1 MTKYNFV
8 FTIAIFVLLPIKAQ
22 NSQLLATAD
31 SLSNKGS
38 EVGYMGNYND
48 AICIETEALGIR
60 AKVLG
65 KEHPDYAVSLN
76 NLASYNAYLGNY
88 SEAIALG
95 TEALGICE
103 RVFGKEHPNY
113 ATLLNNLALY
123 NSNIGNYNDAIN
135 LETEAL
141 GIYEKVFG
149 KEHPDYATLLNN
161 LASYNSHLGNY
172 SEAINLETE
181 VLGIRAKII
190 GKEHPDYAVS
200 LSNLASYN
208 AYLGNYSEAM
218 NLETE
223 ALDIRAEVLGSKHP
237 DYAIS
242 LRNLA
247 SCNAS
252 LGNYSEAMNLETEAL
267 GIYEKVF
274 GKEHPDYAILLS
286 NLASYKSSLGNY
298 SEAINLATEALDIR
312 AKVLGRE
319 HPDYAV
325 SLSNLAS
332 YNGYLGNY
340 SEAINLETEALG
352 IRARVL
358 GREHPDYA
366 VSLINLANYNS
377 FFGNYSDA
385 INLATE
391 ALGIRAKVLGRE
403 HPDYA
408 SSLNSL
414 ASYKSSLGNYSEA
427 INLATEVLDILAKA
441 ISKEHPDYAISLNNL
456 ASYNA
461 YLGNYSE
468 AIALGTE
475 ALGICTKVLG
485 REHPDYAI
493 LLNNLATHY
502 HNINNLDSLAKY
514 TNECTNLKSRL
525 IHKTFIDLTSN
536 EQSLFWKIHENWFAK
551 LILQFANKFP
561 TDSLIT
567 NAYNGTLLS
576 KGLLLNSEIEMN
588 KLLLESG
595 DKEIVEAYN
604 ELRTN
609 RQMLNKLYEKPIA
622 ERYMNTD
629 SLERVVN
636 QMERDLVQRS
646 KIYGDYTRNLA
657 IEWQDVQKR
666 LGKKDVAVEFVSFPH
681 TQDSTMY
688 AAFVLKSDMT
698 TPQMVSLF
706 EAKQLSAIP
715 SSKYYTTSD
724 VSNLVWG
731 KLSNYLDGVDNVYFA
746 PAGELYNIAI
756 ESLPNIDGEGLMS
769 DKHNFYRLSSTRE
782 LAVTKDKNA
791 TKEAALYGGLKY
803 DTDTKQMVEDSERY
817 QRATRNF
824 ELFNIADSLNL
835 RNGAAYLPATK
846 VEAEDINQSL
856 KKTPIHSSLFT
867 ENIGTEASFK
877 DLSGKK
883 INLLHIATHGFYWTE
898 SEVKMKDHLNFLQL
912 GTDKTP
918 RYVEDKAMTRSGLL
932 LAGANNALMGKPL
945 PENVEDG
952 ILTAKEI
959 ATLDLRGLD
968 LVVLSAC
975 QTGLGEITGDGVFGL
990 QRGFKKAGANTLMM
1004 SLWKVDDN
1012 ATQMLMSKFYEY
1024 LIAGKSKYESL
1035 REAQRYVREYEE
1047 EVEVKDDEKK
1057 SYNANQKEQTQRQQ
1071 TEKVYKKSKPY
1082 QDPKY
1087 WVAFI
1092 LLDGIN

>member
-1 MTKYNFV
+1 MKKYIVSLFFATLAISALYAQDKQALAKSDSLFAKEYELYEAGKYN
-8 FTIAIFVLLPIKAQ
+8 
-22 NSQLLATAD
+22 
-31 SLSNKGS
+31 
-38 EVGYMGNYND
+38 
-48 AICIETEALGIR
+48 
-60 AKVLG
+60 
-65 KEHPDYAVSLN
+65 
-76 NLASYNAYLGNY
+76 
-88 SEAIALG
+88 EAIQLGLKALDF
-95 TEALGICE
+95 
-103 RVFGKEHPNY
+103 R
-113 ATLLNNLALY
+113 
-123 NSNIGNYNDAIN
+123 
-135 LETEAL
+135 
-141 GIYEKVFG
+141 EKVFG
-149 KEHPDYATLLNN
+149 KEHPVYAISLSN
-161 LASYNSHLGNY
+161 LASYYSDIGDYNEAICLETEALNIYVNMFGKEHQFYVTSLGNLAVYNSYLGNY
-172 SEAINLETE
+172 KTAINLTTE
-181 VLGIRAKII
+181 VLVVYMKVL
-190 GKEHPDYAVS
+190 GKEHSDCATL

-208 AYLGNYSEAM
+208 A
-218 NLETE
+218 
-223 ALDIRAEVLGSKHP
+223 
-237 DYAIS
+237 
-242 LRNLA
+242 
-247 SCNAS
+247 S
-252 LGNYSEAMNLETEAL
+252 LGNYN
-267 GIYEKVF
+267 
-274 GKEHPDYAILLS
+274 
-286 NLASYKSSLGNY
+286 
-298 SEAINLATEALDIR
+298 EAINLATEALDIR
-312 AKVLGRE
+312 VKVLGNE
-319 HPDYAV
+319 HPDYAL
-325 SLSNLAS
+325 SLDNLAH
-332 YNGYLGNY
+332 YN
-340 SEAINLETEALG
+340 AALG
-352 IRARVL
+352 YYN
-358 GREHPDYA
+358 YA
-366 VSLINLANYNS
+366 IK
-377 FFGNYSDA
+377 
-385 INLATE
+385 LATE
-391 ALGIRAKVLGRE
+391 ALSV
-403 HPDYA
+403 Y
-408 SSLNSL
+408 
-414 ASYKSSLGNYSEA
+414 
-427 INLATEVLDILAKA
+427 INVYG
-441 ISKEHPDYAISLNNL
+441 KEHPDYATSLNNL
-456 ASYNA
+456 ASYNSYIGKYNKA
-461 YLGNYSE
+461 IELATEALSIYTKVFGKEHPDYVASLNNWAVYNTYLGNYTE
-468 AIALGTE
+468 AIELSTE
-475 ALGICTKVLG
+475 ALSICTKVLG
-485 REHPDYAI
+485 KEHPDYEI
-493 LLNNLATHY
+493 LLWNISGNY
-502 HNINNLDSLAKY
+502 YDINNIDLLTKY
-514 TNECTNLKSRL
+514 TNECTKLKSSL
-525 IHKTFIDLTSN
+525 IRKTFIDLTSN
-536 EQSLFWKIHENWFAK
+536 EQSLYWKKHENWFSK
-551 LILQFANKFP
+551 WILQFANNFP

-576 KGLLLNSEIEMN
+576 KGLLLNSEMEMN

-604 ELRTN
+604 ELLTN

-636 QMERDLVQRS
+636 QMEKDLVQRS

-706 EAKQLSAIP
+706 EAKELSAIP

-724 VSNLVWG
+724 VCNLVWG
-731 KLSNYLDGVDNVYFA
+731 KLCNYLDGVDNVYFA

-791 TKEAALYGGLKY
+791 IKEAALYGGLKY

-912 GTDKTP
+912 GTDNTP

-945 PENVEDG
+945 PENIEDG

-1087 WVAFI
+1087 WAAFI